1 MTIEI
6 TIIQVLKKF
15 LNGIC
20 LKIQIKIKKKTKYQK
35 NQLIKIMVVKNLRQ
49 KYLLKKIII
58 YKIMH
63 YFRS

>member
-20 LKIQIKIKKKTKYQK
+20 LKIQIKIKKTKYQI

-49 KYLLKKIII
+49 KYLLKK
-58 YKIMH
+58 K
-63 YFRS
+63 S